1 MSSES
6 GVTERDEALHPG
18 STQLADGRQPRPRM
32 SRLIDEM
39 TDALGD
45 EKAFAISA
53 TAIVVIFVA
62 GLITG
67 RLAWFA
73 SVAALVTF
81 VMVFAIQHT
90 SSRESRAL
98 NVKLDELIRVT
109 NARNDLIGVE
119 DESHG
124 RVEQRSQD
132 LLRERVAERRTSPE
146 SHAR

>member
-1 MSSES
+1 VKSREC
-6 GVTERDEALHPG
+6 EASVNSAPH
-18 STQLADGRQPRPRM
+18 QLADGRPPRPRI
-32 SRLIDEM
+32 SRVIDEI

-45 EKAFAISA
+45 EKAFAVA
-53 TAIVVIFVA
+53 AAVIVVVLVA
-62 GLITG
+62 GLVTQ
-67 RLAWFA
+67 RLDWVA

-109 NARNDLIGVE
+109 NARNDLIGAE

-124 RVEQRSQD
+124 RLEQRSD
-132 LLRERVAERRTSPE
+132 ELLKERVAGRRTSPGP
-146 SHAR
+146 HAH